1 MKRQWKGL
9 ALKRDKIILG
19 IDPGS
24 SVTGYSLISIQDGKN
39 SLVRY
44 GTIRIPAKID
54 LSQKLKKIYD
64 SVLEI
69 IHQHKPDEMAI
80 EEAFYSK
87 NVKST
92 MVIGQARGAAI
103 LAAGQAGIPV
113 TEYSPREIKLSI
125 VGLGNASKSQVQYMV
140 KNLLNLAEPPQPE
153 DAADALAIALCH
165 AHKIDGRNRLK
176 AIRG

>member
-1 MKRQWKGL
+1 
-9 ALKRDKIILG
+9 
-19 IDPGS
+19 
-24 SVTGYSLISIQDGKN
+24 
-39 SLVRY
+39 
-44 GTIRIPAKID
+44 

-69 IHQHKPDEMAI
+69 ICQHKPDEMAI

-113 TEYSPREIKLSI
+113 AEYSPREIKRSI

-140 KNLLNLAEPPQPE
+140 KNLLNLAELPRPE

-165 AHKIDGRNRLK
+165 AHKIDSKNRLK
-176 AIRG
+176 VIRG

>member
-1 MKRQWKGL
+1 
-9 ALKRDKIILG
+9 
-19 IDPGS
+19 
-24 SVTGYSLISIQDGKN
+24 LISIQDGKN

-44 GTIRIPAKID
+44 GTIRIPAKAD
-54 LSQKLKKIYD
+54 LSQKLKTIYD

-69 IHQHKPDEMAI
+69 IHQHNPDEMAI

-87 NVKST
+87 NVKAT

-113 TEYSPREIKLSI
+113 TEYSPREIKHSV

-140 KNLLNLAEPPQPE
+140 KNLLNLAEPPRPE

-165 AHKIDGRNRLK
+165 AHKIDSRNKLK
-176 AIRG
+176 AIRGQN

>member
-1 MKRQWKGL
+1 MPKK
-9 ALKRDKIILG
+9 AKVILG

-24 SVTGYSLISIQDGKN
+24 SITGYSLIANQDGKN
-39 SLVRY
+39 SLIGY
-44 GTIRIPAKID
+44 GAIRIPAKID

-64 SVLEI
+64 SVLKLI
-69 IHQHKPDEMAI
+69 YQHSPDELAI

-113 TEYSPREIKLSI
+113 TEYSPREIKRSI
-125 VGLGNASKSQVQYMV
+125 VGVGSASKSQVQYMV
-140 KNLLNLAEPPQPE
+140 KNLLNLREVPHPE

-165 AHKIDGRNRLK
+165 AHKIESKERLK
-176 AIRG
+176 MARG